1 MNLDN
6 KEVTA
11 DYVRSFE
18 QSISDLDITSTRTS
32 TDEFADTVSEVTT
45 DLTVGV
51 ELPFDEVSLADTPV
65 VTEPSVHE
73 LREAK
78 TGVTPVGLG
87 IAEHG
92 TVLIQARSEGD
103 ELISLYPERHVP
115 VIRARDIVPDIATAF
130 EWLDTEF
137 AAGRTSVVFATGP
150 SATGDMGAMVRGV
163 HGPKDVHVIIVEEET
178 NG

>member
-6 KEVTA
+6 EEVTA
-11 DYVRSFE
+11 DYVRDFE
-18 QSISDLDITSTRTS
+18 QSVRSLDITSTRTS
-32 TDEFADTVSEVTT
+32 IDEFADTISEVTT
-45 DLTVGV
+45 DPAVGV
-51 ELPFDEVSLADTPV
+51 GLPFDEVSLADTPV
-65 VTEPSVHE
+65 VTEPSPHE

-92 TVLIQARSEGD
+92 TVLIQSRSEGD
-103 ELISLYPERHVP
+103 ELVSLYPERHVP
-115 VIRARDIVPDIATAF
+115 VIRARDVVPDVSTAF

-163 HGPKDVHVIIVEEET
+163 HGPKDVHVIIIEEET
-178 NG
+178 DG